1 MQEFPLEVYEIKSYH
16 AVGCWVTLHAE
27 HAIKALIGSI
37 ALISAVTQFQ
47 TIGHWIRDDEGLS
60 DTLDDLNLAPMAC
73 FSARMLSQQRFEDR
87 RLEPPAE

>member
-16 AVGCWVTLHAE
+16 AVRCWVTLHAE

-47 TIGHWIRDDEGLS
+47 TIGHWVRQ
-60 DTLDDLNLAPMAC
+60 P
-73 FSARMLSQQRFEDR
+73 R
-87 RLEPPAE
+87 